1 MPIDLRRLDDIIAAV
16 EAYDSTHPSAP
27 LPRNA
32 DRLLGVMFPAEDV
45 CQRSLDGLAGAGFDR
60 RDVSRMLQ
68 ALLEA
73 GFLSKQ
79 ISAKRAPNTYRL
91 HLPPVQS

>member
-1 MPIDLRRLDDIIAAV
+1 MPIDLLRLDDIIAAV

-32 DRLLGVMFPAEDV
+32 DRLLAVMFPAEDV
-45 CQRSLDGLAGAGFDR
+45 CQRSLDDLAGAGFDR
-60 RDVSRMLQ
+60 RDVPRMLQ

-79 ISAKRAPNTYRL
+79 ISTKRAAYTYCL

>member
-1 MPIDLRRLDDIIAAV
+1 
-16 EAYDSTHPSAP
+16 
-27 LPRNA
+27 
-32 DRLLGVMFPAEDV
+32 
-45 CQRSLDGLAGAGFDR
+45 
-60 RDVSRMLQ
+60 MLQ

-79 ISAKRAPNTYRL
+79 ISTKRAAYTYCL

>member
-32 DRLLGVMFPAEDV
+32 DRLLAVVFPAEDV
-45 CQRSLDGLAGAGFDR
+45 CQRSLDAGAGFDR
-60 RDVSRMLQ
+60 RAVPRMLQ

-79 ISAKRAPNTYRL
+79 ISMKRAPNTYRL

>member
-1 MPIDLRRLDDIIAAV
+1 
-16 EAYDSTHPSAP
+16 
-27 LPRNA
+27 
-32 DRLLGVMFPAEDV
+32 
-45 CQRSLDGLAGAGFDR
+45 
-60 RDVSRMLQ
+60 MLQ